1 MNPVIIGTIF
11 WVIVGLFVGWKVI
24 NYVGEKSPLGKEWE
38 NQKYFSLYL
47 RIALVALI
55 FGWIQMWALWA
66 CCYMHQM
73 YPLI

>member
-1 MNPVIIGTIF
+1 MGKPKVHLIIKF
-11 WVIVGLFVGWKVI
+11 
-24 NYVGEKSPLGKEWE
+24 
-38 NQKYFSLYL
+38 

-73 YPLI
+73 YPLIEPKI